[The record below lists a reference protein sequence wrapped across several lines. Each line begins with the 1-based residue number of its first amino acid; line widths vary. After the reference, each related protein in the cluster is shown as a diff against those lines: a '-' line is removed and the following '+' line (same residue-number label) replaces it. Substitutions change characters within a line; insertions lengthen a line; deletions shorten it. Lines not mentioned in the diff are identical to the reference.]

1 MVTTV
6 MATTETHV
14 SSPAAPVSLGYEP
27 REHQRRIHAAIDTEG
42 VRYTVVVCHRR
53 LGKTTAAINHAIWAV
68 LQCPLPR
75 PRAAIIAPTY
85 RQGRLVCWDLLK
97 LYTRMIPGV
106 EQRESELA
114 VNLPGDRRI
123 SIHGADNPD
132 SLRGIS
138 LDLAVH
144 DEYGLQSPGVFAEVV
159 RPALADRGGR
169 AVFLG
174 TPSGRNEFWK
184 MAQAAQA
191 NVSGEWAYQCY
202 RASETGVLSA
212 EELAGAR
219 RVMTD
224 DQYQQEFEC
233 SFAAAVQGSIYTLEL
248 AAARDEGRVGIVPV
262 DKILPVDTTWD
273 LGVGDA
279 TSIIFSQ
286 GTRGGDLRI
295 VDYYEASG
303 EGLPHYAHV
312 LQSKGYTYGKHMAPH
327 DIQVRELGTGRSR
340 LEVAASLG
348 IRFDTVPRVH
358 TSAAGEVEEGIHAA
372 RMLLARCWI
381 DAVRCK
387 ALLEALQ
394 HYRREYNSRLAE
406 FRATPVHDWS
416 SHAADAMRYLA
427 TWYKPTA
434 PRQQYRPTMQRVSN
448 DSWLGA

>member
-1 MVTTV
+1 MTS
-6 MATTETHV
+6 AV
-14 SSPAAPVSLGYEP
+14 SEGIHLGYTP
-27 REHQRRIHAAIDTEG
+27 RPQQRLLHEAIEHHRW
-42 VRYTVVVCHRR
+42 TVAVCHRR
-53 LGKTTAAINHAIWAV
+53 FGKSVAAINHLIQSA
-68 LQCPLPR
+68 LSCSKPR
-75 PRAAIIAPTY
+75 PRFSLIAPTY
-85 RQGRLVCWDLLK
+85 RQAKMIGWDYLK
-97 LYTRMIPGV
+97 LYTRNIPGV
-106 EQRESELA
+106 EQRESDLT

-123 SIHGADNPD
+123 TLYGADNPD
-132 SLRGIS
+132 ALRGS
-138 LDLAVH
+138 YFDGVVF
-144 DEYGLQSPGVFAEVV
+144 DEHGLQPSNAFSEIV
-159 RPALADRGGR
+159 RPALADRAGW

-174 TPSGRNEFWK
+174 TPNGKNEFYQ
-184 MAQAAQA
+184 MAQRAQA
-191 NVSGEWAYQCY
+191 NADGQWAYQQY
-202 RASETGVLSA
+202 RASETGILDA
-212 EELAGAR
+212 AELAAAR
-219 RVMTD
+219 AVMTA
-224 DQYQQEFEC
+224 DQYAQEFEC

-248 AAARDEGRVGIVPV
+248 AAARDEGRIGIVPV

-372 RMLLARCWI
+372 RMLMARCWF
-381 DAVRCK
+381 DATRCK

-434 PRQQYRPTMQRVSN
+434 PRQQYRPTMQRASN

>member
-1 MVTTV
+1 MH
-6 MATTETHV
+6 ATETRV
-14 SSPAAPVSLGYEP
+14 SSPAVAPVNLGYEP

-97 LYTRMIPGV
+97 LYTRNIPGV

-114 VNLPGDRRI
+114 VNLPGDRRV

-191 NVSGEWAYQCY
+191 NESGEWAYQCY

-233 SFAAAVQGSIYTLEL
+233 SFEAAVQGSIYATEL
-248 AAARDEGRVGIVPV
+248 GHARTDGRITSVAYERA
-262 DKILPVDTTWD
+262 LPVCTTWD
-273 LGVGDA
+273 LGVGDSTA
-279 TSIIFSQ
+279 IIFTQHPRS
-286 GTRGGDLRI
+286 GDVRV

-303 EGLPHYAHV
+303 EGLAHYAQV
-312 LQSKGYTYGKHMAPH
+312 LQARGYVYGQHWAPH
-327 DIQVRELGTGRSR
+327 DIHVRELGSGRSR
-340 LEVAASLG
+340 IETAAALG
-348 IRFDTVPRVH
+348 LRFETVPRVH
-358 TSAAGEVEEGIHAA
+358 TSTAGEVEEGIHAG
-372 RMLLARCWI
+372 RLLLARSWF
-381 DAVRCK
+381 DQTKTRG
-387 ALLEALQ
+387 LLDCLQ
-394 HYRREYNSRLAE
+394 HYRREFNSRLNE
-406 FRATPVHDWS
+406 FRATPVHDFA
-416 SHAADAMRYLA
+416 SHGADAWRYLSLWA
-427 TWYKPTA
+427 KPA
-434 PRQQYRPTMQRVSN
+434 REPKAARVSQAYQTN
-448 DSWLGA
+448 GGESWLGA

>member
-1 MVTTV
+1 MVS
-6 MATTETHV
+6 EGIH
-14 SSPAAPVSLGYEP
+14 LGYTP
-27 REHQRRIHAAIDTEG
+27 RPQQRLLHEAIEHHRW
-42 VRYTVVVCHRR
+42 TVAVCHRR
-53 LGKTTAAINHAIWAV
+53 FGKSVAAINHLIQSA
-68 LQCPLPR
+68 LSCSKPR
-75 PRAAIIAPTY
+75 PRFSLIAPTY
-85 RQGRLVCWDLLK
+85 RQAKMIGWDYLK
-97 LYTRMIPGV
+97 LYTRNIPGV
-106 EQRESELA
+106 EQRESDLT

-123 SIHGADNPD
+123 TLYGADNPD
-132 SLRGIS
+132 ALRGS
-138 LDLAVH
+138 YFDAVVF
-144 DEYGLQSPGVFAEVV
+144 DEHGLQPGNIFSEVV
-159 RPALADRGGR
+159 RPALADRAGW

-174 TPSGRNEFWK
+174 TPNGKNEFYR
-184 MAQAAQA
+184 MAERAQENA
-191 NVSGEWAYQCY
+191 DGQWAYQQY
-202 RASETGVLSA
+202 RASETGILDA
-212 EELAGAR
+212 AELAAAR
-219 RVMTD
+219 AVMTA
-224 DQYQQEFEC
+224 DQYAQEFEC

-348 IRFDTVPRVH
+348 IRFDTVPRAH

-381 DAVRCK
+381 DATRCK

>member
-1 MVTTV
+1 MTS
-6 MATTETHV
+6 AV
-14 SSPAAPVSLGYEP
+14 SEGIHLGYTP
-27 REHQRRIHAAIDTEG
+27 RPQQRLLHEAIEHHRW
-42 VRYTVVVCHRR
+42 TVAVCHRR
-53 LGKTTAAINHAIWAV
+53 FGKSVAAINHLIQSA
-68 LQCPLPR
+68 LSCSKPR
-75 PRAAIIAPTY
+75 PRFSLIAPTY
-85 RQGRLVCWDLLK
+85 RQAKMIGWDYLK
-97 LYTRMIPGV
+97 LYTRNIPGV
-106 EQRESELA
+106 EQRESDLT

-123 SIHGADNPD
+123 TLYGADNPD
-132 SLRGIS
+132 ALRGS
-138 LDLAVH
+138 YFDGVVF
-144 DEYGLQSPGVFAEVV
+144 DEHGLQPGNIFSEVV
-159 RPALADRGGR
+159 RPALADRAGW

-174 TPSGRNEFWK
+174 TPNGKNEFYA
-184 MAQAAQA
+184 MAERAQENA
-191 NVSGEWAYQCY
+191 DGQWAYQQY
-202 RASETGVLSA
+202 RASETGILDA
-212 EELAGAR
+212 TELAAAR
-219 RVMTD
+219 AVMTA
-224 DQYQQEFEC
+224 DQYAQEFEC

-248 AAARDEGRVGIVPV
+248 AAARDEGRIGIVPV

-312 LQSKGYTYGKHMAPH
+312 LQQRGYTYGKHMAPH

-348 IRFDTVPRVH
+348 IRFDTVPRVP
-358 TSAAGEVEEGIHAA
+358 TSAAGEVEEGIQAA
-372 RMLLARCWI
+372 RMLMARCWI

-434 PRQQYRPTMQRVSN
+434 PRQQYRPTMQRASN

>member
-1 MVTTV
+1 MTS
-6 MATTETHV
+6 AV
-14 SSPAAPVSLGYEP
+14 SEGIHLGYTP
-27 REHQRRIHAAIDTEG
+27 RPQQRLLHAAIEHH
-42 VRYTVVVCHRR
+42 RWTVAVCHRR
-53 LGKTTAAINHAIWAV
+53 FGKSVAAINHLIQSA
-68 LQCPLPR
+68 LSCSKPR
-75 PRAAIIAPTY
+75 PRFSLIAPTY
-85 RQGRLVCWDLLK
+85 RQAKMIGWDYLK
-97 LYTRMIPGV
+97 LYTRNIPGV
-106 EQRESELA
+106 EQRESDLT

-123 SIHGADNPD
+123 TLYGADNPD
-132 SLRGIS
+132 ALRGCYF
-138 LDLAVH
+138 DGVVF
-144 DEYGLQSPGVFAEVV
+144 DEHGLQPSNAFSEIV
-159 RPALADRGGR
+159 RPALADRAGW

-174 TPSGRNEFWK
+174 TPNGKNEFYQ
-184 MAQAAQA
+184 MAQRAQA
-191 NVSGEWAYQCY
+191 NADGQWAYQQY
-202 RASETGVLSA
+202 RASETGILDA
-212 EELAGAR
+212 AELAAAR
-219 RVMTD
+219 AVMTA
-224 DQYQQEFEC
+224 DQYAQEFEC

-279 TSIIFSQ
+279 SAIIFSQ

-295 VDYYEASG
+295 VDYYEANG

-312 LQSKGYTYGKHMAPH
+312 LQQRGYTYGKHMAPH

-358 TSAAGEVEEGIHAA
+358 TSVSGEVEEGIHAA
-372 RMLLARCWI
+372 RMLMARCWF
-381 DAVRCK
+381 DATRCK

-427 TWYKPTA
+427 TWYKPAA

>member
-1 MVTTV
+1 MTS
-6 MATTETHV
+6 AV
-14 SSPAAPVSLGYEP
+14 SEGIHLGYAP
-27 REHQRRIHAAIDTEG
+27 RPQQRLLHEAIEHHRW
-42 VRYTVVVCHRR
+42 TVAVCHRR
-53 LGKTTAAINHAIWAV
+53 FGKSVAAINHLIQSA
-68 LQCPLPR
+68 LSCSKPR
-75 PRAAIIAPTY
+75 PRFSLIAPTY
-85 RQGRLVCWDLLK
+85 RQAKMIGWDYLK
-97 LYTRMIPGV
+97 LYTRNVPGV
-106 EQRESELA
+106 EQRESDLT

-123 SIHGADNPD
+123 TLYGADNPD
-132 SLRGIS
+132 ALRGS
-138 LDLAVH
+138 YFDGVVF
-144 DEYGLQSPGVFAEVV
+144 DEHGLQPSNAFSEIV
-159 RPALADRGGR
+159 RPALADRAGW

-174 TPSGRNEFWK
+174 TPNGKNEFYR
-184 MAQAAQA
+184 MAERAQENA
-191 NVSGEWAYQCY
+191 DGQWAYQQY
-202 RASETGVLSA
+202 RASETGILDA
-212 EELAGAR
+212 AELAAAR
-219 RVMTD
+219 AVMTA
-224 DQYQQEFEC
+224 DQYAQEFEC

-248 AAARDEGRVGIVPV
+248 AAARDEGRIGIVPV

-312 LQSKGYTYGKHMAPH
+312 LQSKGYTYGKHFAPH

-372 RMLLARCWI
+372 RMLMARCWI

-394 HYRREYNSRLAE
+394 HYRREYNSRLSE

-416 SHAADAMRYLA
+416 SHGADAMRYLA
-427 TWYKPTA
+427 TWYKPAKPRLVPPAHAA
-434 PRQQYRPTMQRVSN
+434 PASSG
-448 DSWLGA
+448 SWLGA